1 MTLAQVIAAIEGV
14 AAQQPLVGTIV
25 RQDIFIAKSCPVLT
39 YGLFAWTQGV
49 HSGSLPTGWTSW
61 RFYLH
66 YADRLTKGHG
76 NEVEVQS
83 VACEVL
89 RNVLQ
94 ELRAGDV
101 LRVTSYTLNPYTES
115 LQDECA
121 GAYAD
126 VTIQAPDSDCFDDF
140 LAYRRTVGPRPL
152 QLLDGTGI
160 RDIMSNEI

>member
-1 MTLAQVIAAIEGV
+1 MTLAQVISAIEGV
-14 AAQQPLVGTIV
+14 AASQPTVGTLV
-25 RQDIFIAKSCPVLT
+25 RQDIFIAKQCPVLT

-49 HSGSLPTGWTSW
+49 HSGSLATGWLSW
-61 RFYLH
+61 QFYLH

-89 RNVLQ
+89 RNIMQ

-101 LRVTSYTLNPYTES
+101 LRITNYTLHPYTES

-126 VTIQAPDSDCFDDF
+126 VTIQAPESDCFDDF
-140 LAYRRTVGPRPL
+140 LAWRRTAGPREVR
-152 QLLDGTGI
+152 LLDAAGI
-160 RDIMSNEI
+160 RTIMSNEI